1 MRLLILNKVLGRAH
15 PQQLRCSSVRLTPPL
30 VSTTPNTTRKRT
42 SVVLAMASDGLA
54 TPLPS
59 RGELVKSGAEGARM
73 QRRVSWPFEAAG
85 QLGAPAHAVRAAE
98 DARGRGWHSNGAR
111 HQRDEERARASA
123 HARTDNR
130 RPRMRAS
137 TRTGGLTCTQ
147 CGPVSSDLSDADTDA
162 SLSLPLAASPVSR
175 HSPLR

>member
-59 RGELVKSGAEGARM
+59 RGELVKSGAEGGIGCRGECRGHSRRLVSWGRQRM
-73 QRRVSWPFEAAG
+73 QCGRQRMRGEEAG
-85 QLGAPAHAVRAAE
+85 TVTGHGIKEMKNAHAGRRTRAQTTGDLE
-98 DARGRGWHSNGAR
+98 CEPRRGQEA
-111 HQRDEERARASA
+111 
-123 HARTDNR
+123 
-130 RPRMRAS
+130 
-137 TRTGGLTCTQ
+137 
-147 CGPVSSDLSDADTDA
+147 
-162 SLSLPLAASPVSR
+162 
-175 HSPLR
+175 